1 MIKLL
6 YIVGSSYS
14 GSTLLGILLGKNK
27 GCFNAG
33 ELKALGRATAANEIC
48 SCRKNISNCSFWS
61 ELLPLVDGTTSQPRI
76 ADWFSTTISL
86 FYVSQSKLRQSS
98 DDYALIAAIAQKAF
112 NQQDGG
118 LIIDVS
124 KSLWRLDRLLKDPG
138 LSIKTIWI
146 RKTLPASIVS
156 LTKRGRG
163 FWSAAMQALLTDWV
177 NRRFLRKHTP
187 DYSTIWYERLATD
200 PNAALAKLCEDI
212 GIDREYANRGIR
224 PFNEL
229 HLATGNK
236 NTKLGLSSDQEIAV
250 KLDPSWLRELTSTQR
265 RFAVYLARR
274 SGQPIETYFNSV

>member
-1 MIKLL
+1 
-6 YIVGSSYS
+6 
-14 GSTLLGILLGKNK
+14 
-27 GCFNAG
+27 
-33 ELKALGRATAANEIC
+33 
-48 SCRKNISNCSFWS
+48 
-61 ELLPLVDGTTSQPRI
+61 
-76 ADWFSTTISL
+76 
-86 FYVSQSKLRQSS
+86 
-98 DDYALIAAIAQKAF
+98 
-112 NQQDGG
+112 
-118 LIIDVS
+118 
-124 KSLWRLDRLLKDPG
+124 
-138 LSIKTIWI
+138 
-146 RKTLPASIVS
+146 
-156 LTKRGRG
+156 
-163 FWSAAMQALLTDWV
+163 MQALLTDWV